1 MLGDSY
7 AIVPPM
13 PNAFPTPQDD
23 DAEDVAWGLTTGG
36 ALWKQGERYDAIVWL
51 KRAVEAANEAG
62 APGRADQLN
71 RAATDLIASLAV
83 PPRSSSSMK
92 AAAPSPF
99 RSAFPAQAPSP
110 PSMRTATVVP
120 VPPRP
125 PPPPRLKTPPAFLA
139 AA

>member
-23 DAEDVAWGLTTGG
+23 DAEDVAWGLTTGS

-51 KRAVEAANEAG
+51 KRAVESASEAG
-62 APGRADQLN
+62 LATRADELN

-83 PPRSSSSMK
+83 P
-92 AAAPSPF
+92 APAPM
-99 RSAFPAQAPSP
+99 APIQA
-110 PSMRTATVVP
+110 T
-120 VPPRP
+120 P
-125 PPPPRLKTPPAFLA
+125 PPPAPLAPITPPPAPRTPPPA
-139 AA
+139 PPAPS